1 MANMV
6 LVDSTL
12 ESLTPSV
19 NAPLVIM
26 LRTTSPPLPRH
37 LSLHMQSDDTCR
49 GDGASSLP
57 PFSCYFIIIICHMF
71 FFRGEELILICMHFA
86 MCLFSFAHMILVFF
100 NLYYLSF
107 NLALV
112 CKLIIVGIIMH
123 VQVLA
128 MKQWW
133 ANLCDLMQLE
143 FEVDDDEQLI
153 FDVLFHTR
161 LKGRSN
167 HGGSWIGHNP
177 KVWWEQKFEHDYIW
191 WDYFCDDLVYND
203 HFSKQC
209 YKIYCILNCQIM
221 DVIVAHYFYL

>member
-19 NAPLVIM
+19 NARLVIM

-49 GDGASSLP
+49 GNGASSLP

-71 FFRGEELILICMHFA
+71 FFRGEELILVCMHFA
-86 MCLFSFAHMILVFF
+86 MCLFSFAHMILVFL
-100 NLYYLSF
+100 NLCYLSF

-112 CKLIIVGIIMH
+112 CKLIIVGIMH

-128 MKQWW
+128 MKQWS
-133 ANLCDLMQLE
+133 ANLWDLMQLE
-143 FEVDDDEQLI
+143 FEVDDAEQLI
-153 FDVLFHTR
+153 FYVLFHTQ

-167 HGGSWIGHNP
+167 HGGSWIGHNA
-177 KVWWEQKFEHDYIW
+177 KVW
-191 WDYFCDDLVYND
+191 
-203 HFSKQC
+203 
-209 YKIYCILNCQIM
+209 
-221 DVIVAHYFYL
+221 